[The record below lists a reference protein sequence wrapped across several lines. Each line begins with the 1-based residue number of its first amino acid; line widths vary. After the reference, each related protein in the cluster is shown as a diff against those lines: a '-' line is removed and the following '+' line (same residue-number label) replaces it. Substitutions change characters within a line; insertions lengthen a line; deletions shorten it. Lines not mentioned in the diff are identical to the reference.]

1 MKGGNGMLVLSASF
15 TIWLLQ
21 AWGIQVA
28 VLHLT
33 HRRARPLRFVTVVP
47 AAYALLAAGLSCGAG
62 TYLLLLPMP
71 MSGILLIIVGLGVSL
86 VSGGWGAACLLGW
99 LLAWRWPKDPS
110 GGALS

>member
-1 MKGGNGMLVLSASF
+1 MWVLSASF
-15 TIWLLQ
+15 TTWLLQ

-33 HRRARPLRFVTVVP
+33 QRRARPLRFITVVP
-47 AAYALLAAGLSCGAG
+47 AAIALLTAGLSCGVG
-62 TYLLLLPMP
+62 TYFLLLPMP
-71 MSGILLIIVGLGVSL
+71 VSGLLLILAGLVVSL

-110 GGALS
+110 GGELR